1 MREQKK
7 KLPNEEPKDEVVE
20 EGDLGEDMFIKE
32 EGVEYP
38 SDDLDVEMGVYS
50 EENVDDEIIKLN

>member
-1 MREQKK
+1 MWVVHT
-7 KLPNEEPKDEVVE
+7 EEDEVVE
-20 EGDLGEDMFIKE
+20 EGDLDEDMFIKE

-38 SDDLDVEMGVYS
+38 SDDLDVEMGVYP